1 MTSCDVALCFET
13 RPQVIE
19 ASVLRTELARH
30 CAVLAIDA
38 GLQLDYTLQAFNYEQ
53 LAVTPPDLFLEVG
66 PGSATEQ
73 TAAVMLRA
81 EAVLKERQPRAVVV
95 MGDTNSTLGSALA
108 AAKLRIPV
116 VHVQAGIRAR
126 DASLPEEVNRR
137 AVDAIAKVLCTPSA
151 AATRRVRDERP
162 DAIVVETG
170 DLAFDAVL
178 GQSGHLP
185 EAAELLPAGCQEP
198 YILAILHRAQVTED
212 PVLLL
217 SVVAALGRLERHVLL
232 PVHPR
237 TRQIL
242 EGASNRLPPTGLV
255 HLVPSPGYRD
265 SLALIR
271 GASLVVSDAG
281 GVERKAYWLGVPGVT
296 LREETEWEEVVA
308 CGATR
313 LVRPGTPDRIPL
325 AVREQ
330 LEKWSGSER
339 WPNDA
344 YGTGRAGRAVAAAT
358 TGLLAGTAFTMA

>member
-19 ASVLRTELARH
+19 ASVLRTELGRH

-66 PGSATEQ
+66 PGTSSEQ
-73 TAAVMLRA
+73 TAAVMLRLD
-81 EAVLKERQPRAVVV
+81 AVLRERQPRAVVV
-95 MGDTNSTLGSALA
+95 MGDTNSTLGAALA

-151 AATRRVRDERP
+151 STTRRAREERP

-185 EAAELLPAGCQEP
+185 DSARLLPAGCQSP
-198 YILAILHRAQVTED
+198 YILAILHRAELTED
-212 PVLLL
+212 PVVLQT
-217 SVVAALGRLERHVLL
+217 VVAALGRLERHVLL
-232 PVHPR
+232 PVRPR

-242 EGASNRLPPTGLV
+242 EAERNWLPPGGLV

-271 GASLVVSDAG
+271 GAELVISDAG

-296 LREETEWEEVVA
+296 LREETEWAEVVA

-313 LVRPGTPDRIPL
+313 LVRPGAPDRIPI

-330 LEKWSGSER
+330 LDKWSGGER

-344 YGTGRAGRAVAAAT
+344 YGAGHAARAVAAAT
-358 TGLLAGTAFTMA
+358 TGLLAGTAFAMA